1 MRRPQDGN
9 GSALHDACIE
19 QSPEIVEVLLLAGGC
34 RFLCD
39 AHGHT
44 PLDCAGAHK
53 GVIKVFFMLGIAR

>member
-1 MRRPQDGN
+1 M
-9 GSALHDACIE
+9 
-19 QSPEIVEVLLLAGGC
+19 VVVLLLAGGC